1 VTKKVVICLCATLV
15 RQFNTSITSSGDG
28 EIDLGLPVRRF
39 RNITISGASTVWISS
54 IKIITPTLDLGLDS
68 DGNIRQITAN
78 NSVISYDVLEGG
90 TY

>member
-1 VTKKVVICLCATLV
+1 MVIISINWWDN
-15 RQFNTSITSSGDG
+15 FYTSITSGDG

-39 RNITISGASTVWISS
+39 RNNTISGASTVWISS

-90 TY
+90 TYYKK